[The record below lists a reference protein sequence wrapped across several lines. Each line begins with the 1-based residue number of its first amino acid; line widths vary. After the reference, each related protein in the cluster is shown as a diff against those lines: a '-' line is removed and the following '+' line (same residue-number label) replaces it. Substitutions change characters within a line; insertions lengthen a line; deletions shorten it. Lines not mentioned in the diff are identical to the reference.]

1 MPEILDSYKLIIS
14 HDPQE
19 ETVSTGQKDEEHQCA
34 TASERDG
41 YSPQGQEV
49 DQNNSRRV
57 KDLQNSQIG
66 QKEIHGSVEWTLC
79 PDIKKDCG
87 ITNETAI
94 IH

>member
-19 ETVSTGQKDEEHQCA
+19 DMASTAQKDEEEHLCA

-49 DQNNSRRV
+49 DQSNSRRV
-57 KDLQNSQIG
+57 KDLQNRQIG
-66 QKEIHGSVEWTLC
+66 QKEILGSVE
-79 PDIKKDCG
+79 
-87 ITNETAI
+87 
-94 IH
+94 